1 MNITVGIQLAPM
13 GAWCGS
19 EEKLRVRD
27 GIVVKVNNANGR
39 QISDYHGTQGAL
51 QNVFVIRICE
61 MITVVVSNRAEG
73 NIKRINMSGAIRN
86 V

>member
-1 MNITVGIQLAPM
+1 MTIMGEKHEVNIRTDNKQVGIQLAPM

-39 QISDYHGTQGAL
+39 QIS
-51 QNVFVIRICE
+51 RIVP
-61 MITVVVSNRAEG
+61 ITISFTFKNL
-73 NIKRINMSGAIRN
+73 NH
-86 V
+86 